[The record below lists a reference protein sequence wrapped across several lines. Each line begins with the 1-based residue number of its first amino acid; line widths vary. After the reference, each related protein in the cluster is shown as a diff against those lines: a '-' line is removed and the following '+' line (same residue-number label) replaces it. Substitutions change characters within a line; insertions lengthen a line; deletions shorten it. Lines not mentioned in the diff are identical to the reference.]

1 MAFPSKARAV
11 GPAVATGVIGSLWI
25 VLVGMIATPVQ
36 AQPEIAVIGGVG
48 VPGGTVAMVLE
59 LRGASGSRGAA
70 VMARVDFPAGAIE
83 ALPGECSIAPRLQAT
98 HALGED
104 TGAGFV
110 AVDIAP
116 RGGGEDPLL
125 GDGALASCGL
135 QIRLGVAAGTVALVI
150 SSARLVDDMG
160 GEIAVRTTN
169 GVVEILGPT
178 ATPTQTPPPSATS
191 TPTPTLPPSA
201 TSTPTQTPSPTDS
214 PGPTFTVR
222 SASGPD
228 GCSIA
233 PRTEPRALDALC
245 WLATPL
251 SLWWARRRSISPR

>member
-1 MAFPSKARAV
+1 MAVTITP
-11 GPAVATGVIGSLWI
+11 LWI
-25 VLVGMIATPVQ
+25 ALLSILATSVH

-70 VMARVDFPAGAIE
+70 VVAQVEFPAGAIE
-83 ALPGECSIAPRLQAT
+83 ALPGECSIATRLRAT
-98 HALGED
+98 HALAED

-116 RGGGEDPLL
+116 LGGPEDPLL
-125 GDGALASCGL
+125 GDGALASCEL
-135 QIRLGVAAGTVALVI
+135 QIRLGVGAGTVALVI

-160 GEIAVRTTN
+160 GEIAVRTTD
-169 GVVEILGPT
+169 GVVGIVGPPVT
-178 ATPTQTPPPSATS
+178 VTQTPVPSATPTP
-191 TPTPTLPPSA
+191 LPPA

-214 PGPTFTVR
+214 PAPTFTVR

-228 GCSIA
+228 GCAIA
-233 PRTEPRALDALC
+233 PSTEMRALDALA
-245 WLATPL
+245 WLAAPL
-251 SLWWARRRSISPR
+251 SLWWARRRRPDSARVDSARVDSGGTPRAR